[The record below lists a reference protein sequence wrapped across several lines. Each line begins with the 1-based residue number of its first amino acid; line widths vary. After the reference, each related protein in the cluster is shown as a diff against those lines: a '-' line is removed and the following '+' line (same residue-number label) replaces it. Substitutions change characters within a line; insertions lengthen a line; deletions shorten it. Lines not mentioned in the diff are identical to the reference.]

1 MTDANFTLGM
11 SKRTG
16 VPGDPYWRWIPFDFS
31 RMVRA
36 KIGMFV
42 FNNGF
47 MVQFVLAVSLF
58 IRIAGPSYL
67 CTFLAVE
74 LLVVFSFMAAKDELF
89 GFAITGHPFF
99 LNDYILGPIVA
110 TIYWILTSTCPV
122 MVAIGPCELGPSLFT
137 GLIGWRFIS
146 NCMLMMYSLSIL
158 QDDSALTWISYEQG
172 LIFYVASLV
181 VAIFGLILFA
191 SNLEPEFS
199 LSTLFKPVSGKQ
211 HVGLIMS
218 DEVVW
223 AARREDKHE
232 EIKNWM
238 LLHPRYLPRK
248 QV

>member
-1 MTDANFTLGM
+1 MASSLIMTDANFTLGM
-11 SKRTG
+11 SKRAG
-16 VPGDPYWRWIPFDFS
+16 VPGDPYWRWIPLDFS

-36 KIGMFV
+36 KIGMFI

-67 CTFLAVE
+67 CAFLAIE

-89 GFAITGHPFF
+89 GFAITGHSSF

-110 TIYWILTSTCPV
+110 TIYWILTSTCPA

-146 NCMLMMYSLSIL
+146 NCMLMIYSLSIL

-181 VAIFGLILFA
+181 VAIFGLILFV

-199 LSTLFKPVSGKQ
+199 LSTLFKPVYEWVTQVLVEKFG
-211 HVGLIMS
+211 VEGGGEATGL
-218 DEVVW
+218 
-223 AARREDKHE
+223 A
-232 EIKNWM
+232 
-238 LLHPRYLPRK
+238 
-248 QV
+248 Q